1 MFNINKIMV
10 EWIKNLIWIYKFC
23 FIVFFTVFF
32 SVHDLLPARL
42 GWPGGTRVDLEG
54 PVLTWKDSGWSGGPG
69 LTWRD
74 QCWPGGTRVD
84 LGWPGGTSVDLEGL
98 RLTWRTWVDMEGP
111 GLTWR
116 NQGWPGG
123 TSVDLEGLRL
133 TWRDQGQV
141 DLNEGLLNELVVV
154 CMLLVFHFQK
164 FKMFWCCMC
173 IMSDLWLMLTAKV
186 DWVERSSEHASS
198 HEEYLESWLPAAL
211 GAV

>member
-1 MFNINKIMV
+1 VFNINKILV

-23 FIVFFTVFF
+23 FIVFFYCFF
-32 SVHDLLPARL
+32 SVHDL
-42 GWPGGTRVDLEG
+42 
-54 PVLTWKDSGWSGGPG
+54 
-69 LTWRD
+69 
-74 QCWPGGTRVD
+74 
-84 LGWPGGTSVDLEGL
+84 
-98 RLTWRTWVDMEGP
+98 P

-133 TWRDQGQV
+133 IWRTWVDMEGPVLTWRDQGWPGGPGLTWRDQGWPGGTRVDLEGPVLTWRDSGWHGGTRV